1 MRLVTFN
8 RADGTA
14 VLGALSRTGNE
25 VVDLLSVARRT
36 HPRQQQQFASMLALI
51 QAGAEGRAQARM
63 LLDAAEEADCTP
75 LASAQLLAPLPRPE
89 QIRCFAAFEEH
100 ARRSAQAM
108 LRLMASRAPDP
119 AKAQAELQA
128 SGRFEVPR
136 IWYERPLYYKANRFS
151 VVGTQT
157 SVRWPQYS
165 NTVDFELEL
174 GCVLGASGRDVARAE
189 AGAMIFGYTV
199 CNDLS
204 ARDAQAIEMQAPLGP
219 AKGKDFDGGL
229 PMGPCIVTADEFRR
243 ADAAMI
249 VRVNG
254 EEWSRG
260 SAADMH
266 HTFEDM
272 IAYVSQSETLY
283 AGEMF
288 LSGCVGGGSGMEL
301 GRFPTRGDLIELEI
315 SGIGVLRNPIE

>member
-8 RADGTA
+8 RADGTTA
-14 VLGALSRTGNE
+14 LGALSQSGNE
-25 VVDLLSVARRT
+25 VVDLLSVARRSRVRE
-36 HPRQQQQFASMLALI
+36 PERFADMLALI
-51 QAGAEGRAQARM
+51 QAGAAGREQAQG
-63 LLDAAEEADCTP
+63 LLDMAEAADRTP
-75 LASAQLLAPLPRPE
+75 LETTKLLAPLPRPE

-108 LRLMASRAPDP
+108 LKLMASRAPDP
-119 AKAQAELQA
+119 VKAQAELQA

-151 VVGTQT
+151 VVGTEAH
-157 SVRWPQYS
+157 VRWPQYS
-165 NTVDFELEL
+165 NIVDFELEL
-174 GCVLGASGRDVARAE
+174 GCVIGARGRDVPREE

-204 ARDAQAIEMQAPLGP
+204 ARDAQAIEMQVPLGP

-229 PMGPCIVTADEFRR
+229 TMGPCIVTADEFER
-243 ADAAMI
+243 AAAVMI

-260 SAADMH
+260 AASSMH
-266 HTFEDM
+266 HSFEDM

-283 AGEMF
+283 PGEML
-288 LSGCVGGGSGMEL
+288 LSGCVGGGSGTEL
-301 GRFPTRGDLIELEI
+301 GRFPSRGDVIELEI
-315 SGIGVLRNPIE
+315 AGIGVLRNRIE